1 MSIWTN
7 TFVNLNKYIWQ
18 FEQIHLSIQT
28 NTFGNLS
35 KYILK
40 CKKNTFAN
48 NTNSSLS
55 KYNSETERLCLQQ
68 GGHSP
73 LLQRPVLDSLAL
85 PQLPGSNNFRVHTL
99 NWSWLSLKNHP
110 NTYKGSLC
118 KNISILWDYRGK
130 QTTGQLL
137 SPVYWVYRFI
147 SLPPWDI
154 KLRQSLFKIRSTQ
167 LPGEIWD
174 LDIPPGPH
182 QVWCHTTAGMVKIMV
197 YYENI
202 NWLNLD
208 SQNIQAP
215 DL

>member
-1 MSIWTN
+1 MPAAGW
-7 TFVNLNKYIWQ
+7 
-18 FEQIHLSIQT
+18 
-28 NTFGNLS
+28 
-35 KYILK
+35 
-40 CKKNTFAN
+40 
-48 NTNSSLS
+48 SLS
-55 KYNSETERLCLQQ
+55 TTAAA
-68 GGHSP
+68 GAG
-73 LLQRPVLDSLAL
+73 
-85 PQLPGSNNFRVHTL
+85 F
-99 NWSWLSLKNHP
+99 LSLTPIARIQQLQSAHIELVLTVVKNHP

-118 KNISILWDYRGK
+118 KSISILWDYRGK

-215 DL
+215 GL